1 MGKFDGVLL
10 VSDFDGTLCD
20 DKSVI
25 PQENLRALEYFYAQ
39 GGRFTVATGRTPV
52 TFGKYAKPLGIN
64 APAILFNGAVLYDFE
79 ADKLLKHATLPPDTP
94 EVLAALCAE
103 MPELGFEA
111 HCQDKLYVFRPNW
124 VTDYHMGI
132 IGGSMTYTP
141 CEIDEMPQPWTKA
154 IVQQEHEMLLRA
166 RAWLEAHYAGRYEL
180 VFSDPLYL
188 EVIPKGCTKGGA
200 VRWLAETLG
209 IGTEHV
215 YCVGDSQNDLSML
228 RVSAV
233 PLAPADCSDEVK
245 DVGAHL
251 LRPCGEGT
259 VADAVA
265 FLDKRY

>member
-10 VSDFDGTLCD
+10 ISDFDGTLCD
-20 DKSVI
+20 AKSVI
-25 PQENLRALEYFYAQ
+25 PPENLRALDYFIAQ

-52 TFGKYAKPLGIN
+52 SFGKYAKPLGIN
-64 APAILFNGAVLYDFE
+64 APAILFNGCVLYDFE
-79 ADKLLKHATLPPDTP
+79 TDKPLMHTALCAEAPDD
-94 EVLAALCAE
+94 LAALCAA

-111 HCQDKLYVFRPNW
+111 HCWDKLYVYRPNW

-132 IGGSMTYTP
+132 IGDMEYTA
-141 CEIDEMPQPWTKA
+141 CEIDEMPLPWTKA

-166 RAWLEAHYAGRYEL
+166 RDWLEEHCAGRYEL

-188 EVIPKGCTKGGA
+188 EMIPKGVSKGGA
-200 VRWLAETLG
+200 VRRLAGMLG

-228 RVSAV
+228 EVSAV
-233 PLAPADCSDEVK
+233 PLAPANCSDEVRNT
-245 DVGAHL
+245 GARI
-251 LRPCGEGT
+251 LRPCDEGA
-259 VADAVA
+259 VADAVE